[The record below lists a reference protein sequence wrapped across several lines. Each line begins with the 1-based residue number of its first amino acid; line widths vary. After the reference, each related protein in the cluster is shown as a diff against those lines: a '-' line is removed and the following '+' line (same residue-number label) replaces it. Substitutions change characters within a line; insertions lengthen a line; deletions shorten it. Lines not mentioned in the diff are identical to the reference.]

1 MQPGMQPA
9 ASPEKHTAPETQML
23 DGKITFVT
31 GSTRGI
37 GWATA
42 QLFAQHG
49 AVVILN
55 SRANQQ
61 LLDERVAELRSRF
74 AATAIGFCA
83 DASETAAV
91 KACYAEIFKQ
101 FKRLDVLV
109 NNAGIMQDSVLGMI
123 SEPLVDRSL
132 AVNVKGPLF
141 HLQEASRLMTRN
153 KSGAIINVSSIIGSA
168 GKEGQAVY
176 SATKAALLGLT
187 KSAAKELGPKG
198 IRVNAV
204 TPGLIQTELV
214 KDLPA
219 AKLAEALA
227 GIKMGRAGQP
237 EDVAKVILFLAS
249 DLASYVTGQVIGV
262 DGGMIL

>member
-1 MQPGMQPA
+1 
-9 ASPEKHTAPETQML
+9 
-23 DGKITFVT
+23 
-31 GSTRGI
+31 
-37 GWATA
+37 
-42 QLFAQHG
+42 LFAQHG
-49 AVVILN
+49 AAVILN

-61 LLDERVAELRSRF
+61 LLDERIAELRSRF
-74 AATAIGFCA
+74 AVTAAGFCV
-83 DASETAAV
+83 DASHTPAV
-91 KACYAEIFKQ
+91 QACYVEIFKQ

-109 NNAGIMQDSVLGMI
+109 NNAGIMQDNVLGMI
-123 SEPLVDRSL
+123 AEPLVDHSL
-132 AVNVKGPLF
+132 AVNVRGPLF
-141 HLQEASRLMTRN
+141 HLQEASRLMARN
-153 KSGAIINVSSIIGSA
+153 RSGSIINVSSIIGSF
-168 GKEGQAVY
+168 GKEGQVVY

-187 KSAAKELGPKG
+187 KSAAKELAPKG

-204 TPGLIQTELV
+204 TPGFIQTELL

-227 GIKMGRAGQP
+227 GIKMGRVGQP